1 MDEATS
7 NMDVGV
13 DSRFV
18 YGLEPNKDFT
28 KQIILG
34 TEFEALKPS
43 TKSSKRYEFELP
55 SDAQSFIRFGR
66 LTRFGI
72 RGGFEFKDSPQSGNE
87 TFRTVPLNDYD
98 KVQLI
103 PNWFE
108 HCIKSV
114 DVCHGNQV
122 IRSYDV
128 PKNGDRFFNSY
139 AYSTMDEDVKRD
151 LYPEPANPVY
161 SVPRKPDGW
170 TMTEGSEWHTYSKEV
185 FGKGFFDFGYL
196 PLFLFPFYQPSDYE
210 RRETQRP
217 TVLPMPLLQRMKII
231 LNFEDN
237 FDHIFVKSENNS
249 KVYRFQI
256 ASIQLIL
263 ENERVQHEYQQS
275 FLNQKDVLYFP
286 GVTKIGSIENIP
298 PGMLYHHFKL
308 DNVMMPEG
316 LFIFALPKS
325 VESGEYPYQ
334 RGYSATNPIFSRH
347 NIQTLDI
354 KYGGLPFSQRPL
366 NYGIINDHMIGIKQ
380 MIDHKRQPPFGLP
393 QDPKATSIKN
403 IENGGENTLFPH
415 IYIKFLNENGDRLI
429 PLGADEKI
437 LKTPHDLDVTLTF
450 KTGGATPDV
459 TFYAYIFY
467 SDVIMKLNMSSGQ
480 FSTHYKHKQSLY

>member
-1 MDEATS
+1 MKILHGPV
-7 NMDVGV
+7 NVGNQPWAL
-13 DSRFV
+13 SRA
-18 YGLEPNKDFT
+18 ERR
-28 KQIILG
+28 LG
-34 TEFEALKPS
+34 TASDLVVRSGTWLNYPADRTLS
-43 TKSSKRYEFELP
+43 PDSASLSKIAVRSVL
-55 SDAQSFIRFGR
+55 FG
-66 LTRFGI
+66 LG
-72 RGGFEFKDSPQSGNE
+72 
-87 TFRTVPLNDYD
+87 VPW
-98 KVQLI
+98 K
-103 PNWFE
+103 
-108 HCIKSV
+108 
-114 DVCHGNQV
+114 
-122 IRSYDV
+122 YDV
-128 PKNGDRFFNSY
+128 LHYYFGQTFLSAGRSFF
-139 AYSTMDEDVKRD
+139 K
-151 LYPEPANPVY
+151 
-161 SVPRKPDGW
+161 
-170 TMTEGSEWHTYSKEV
+170 
-185 FGKGFFDFGYL
+185 
-196 PLFLFPFYQPSDYE
+196 
-210 RRETQRP
+210 
-217 TVLPMPLLQRMKII
+217 MPLLQRMKII
-231 LNFEDN
+231 LHFEDN

-325 VESGEYPYQ
+325 VESGEYQYQ

-415 IYIKFLNENGDRLI
+415 IYIKFLNENGDRII
-429 PLGADEKI
+429 PLRADEKI